1 MMAIRRKDTFRI
13 LSLEEYAQLS
23 DYKRRKYDVQIE
35 AFQKRK
41 QIQENFQKYLTE
53 SIDRYSL

>member
-1 MMAIRRKDTFRI
+1 MAIRRKDTFRI